1 MMTCLMRVLC
11 GAIAIL
17 LLLTNPAQADP
28 VGVKYSEQYAPPPSY
43 SGTELIDRDFSG
55 QMLRVA
61 EFANTR
67 MSRVNFT
74 NANLLGAVMSAS
86 TMKDTTFHG
95 ADLTQSMM
103 DQIPMI
109 RVDLSDAVLVDALFL
124 RTSFEEVNITGAD
137 FTGALLDGA
146 QVKELCAIA
155 DGVNSKTGVATR
167 DSLGC

>member
-1 MMTCLMRVLC
+1 MMTRLIKVLW
-11 GAIAIL
+11 GAIAIVL
-17 LLLTNPAQADP
+17 LNILPAQALP
-28 VGVKYSEQYAPPPSY
+28 VGVEYSKQYAPPPSY
-43 SGTELIDRDFSG
+43 SNAELFNRDFSG
-55 QMLRVA
+55 QELRVA

-67 MSRVNFT
+67 MTQVNFT
-74 NANLLGAVMSAS
+74 NANLMGAVMSAS

-109 RVDLSDAVLVDALFL
+109 RVDLSDAVLVNSIFL
-124 RTSFEEVNITGAD
+124 RTTFEDVNIAGAD
-137 FTGALLDGA
+137 FTEALLDGA

-155 DGVNSKTGVATR
+155 DGINSKTGVATR